1 MVEAASGEEVKDFGF
16 EEDGGSGKGWQKE
29 LVQRFGDR
37 VTLGKIERLLY
48 SHDVAALPGLVRMLY
63 KGMPDAVAQPESKED
78 LVFLTDLS
86 RRYGVPLVPRGSG
99 TGGFGGCVPSR
110 GGIVVEFNRMNKILD
125 VNRAGMTV
133 TVEPGVIIK
142 DLDDYLRREH
152 GLALPIVP
160 TSAPGASLGG
170 WVAAGGAGI
179 GSNTGGYV
187 GENVVAVDA
196 IAPTG
201 APLFEV
207 GHVVGLEGTTGFIA
221 SVTFRVVPAEDV
233 RPLLIG
239 FKTMEEL
246 ITVLAAL
253 DEAGVAVW
261 HVSFGSGRFR
271 RLNEEAAALHSTDSS
286 LLHQGLEPNDALSAP
301 SPRTLL
307 SAGWQGPALLLA
319 PLQSEATAVE
329 QFISARLAALG
340 GEVLPAAQAQHAWD
354 ERYYPMR
361 LKRLGPSLIPS
372 ESVIP
377 LAGLKSALEELTA
390 TFGELAMEGTLI
402 KGQDVAIQSF
412 ALGDERLPLH
422 FALDFTKSLQVMDI
436 AFKHGGFPYSLGMF
450 FTALAPSKFGEGRY
464 QELKNVKHAL
474 DPSDLFNPDKSLD
487 SKNRTLAAA
496 MSAARLG
503 RPLAEATAAVLPK
516 IRKGERPLPPGLA
529 EDAFA
534 CVQCGYCRPVCSL
547 YAGRGWE
554 SATPRGKFYFL
565 REYAHDNIDFDQ
577 AEVDTFLMC
586 TTCKRC
592 NPECQV
598 NIPIQEDFDQM
609 RGFLVMEKEFATY
622 PAFYLMKAATRAEH
636 NIWAELQ
643 EHRADWVPDD
653 IAYKDAGPLAYWAGC
668 TASYIIPDI
677 AQNAFRIFK
686 EGGLEFAYMGT
697 DENCCGAPMFMSGQ
711 WDAFEEVVRYNIDQF
726 QRRGIKTLMVSCP
739 GCWVFLNHY
748 HREWAKKLGLE
759 YDVEVRHV
767 SEVIA
772 ELIDQGR
779 LQFKRPLDRKVTWH
793 DPCHIGRHGGIYD
806 PPRKVL
812 QSLPGL
818 KLVEMVHNRE
828 HGLCCGSV
836 LTRIKEPVPTSDRI
850 AALRLDE
857 AAAAGADLIY
867 TTCPC
872 CEFQFRVAGESIG
885 HPMRTFDFTNAVVEA
900 LGYEGQDTTQTSL
913 DIWVVFDK
921 MIRQMAV
928 EGIAQMM
935 RDLMPEML
943 ANMPEFMNK
952 SMGMMKP
959 LPEGMRETMLGAMRP
974 LIPKLMPAMMPGI
987 MPKVLPDIVR
997 YMEEQIPGMP
1007 PAMRQLLPQLLPV
1020 VMNDMMPKM
1029 LPHVLPLVV
1038 DDIIKGM
1045 ADSLKGAN
1053 KE

>member
-1 MVEAASGEEVKDFGF
+1 MVEADRGEEVKDFGF
-16 EEDGGSGKGWQKE
+16 EEDGGSKDWQKE
-29 LVQRFGDR
+29 LVQHFGDR
-37 VTLGKIERLLY
+37 AALGKIERLLY
-48 SHDVAALPGLVRMLY
+48 SHDVAALPGIVKMLY
-63 KGMPDAVAQPESKED
+63 KGMPDAVVQPVNEDD
-78 LVFLTDLS
+78 LVFLTGLS
-86 RRYGVPLVPRGSG
+86 HRYGVPLVPRGSG

-110 GGIVVEFNRMNKILD
+110 GGIVVEFNRMNRILG
-125 VNRAGMTV
+125 VNRSGMTV

-187 GENVVAVDA
+187 SENVVALNA

-201 APLFEV
+201 EPLVEV
-207 GHVVGLEGTTGFIA
+207 GHVVGLEGITGFIT
-221 SVTFRVVPAEDV
+221 SVTFRVVPAEEV
-233 RPLLIG
+233 RPFLIG
-239 FKTMEEL
+239 FKTMKAL
-246 ITVLAAL
+246 ITALAAL
-253 DEAGVAVW
+253 DEAKLSVW
-261 HVSFGSGRFR
+261 HVNFGSGRFL
-271 RLNEEAAALHSTDSS
+271 RLNEEADGLASS
-286 LLHQGLEPNDALSAP
+286 LQDA
-301 SPRTLL
+301 RK
-307 SAGWQGPALLLA
+307 GRWQGPALLLA

-329 QFISARLAALG
+329 QFVSARMAGLG
-340 GEVLPAAQAQHAWD
+340 GEVLPAAQAQHSWG
-354 ERYYPMR
+354 ERFYPMR
-361 LKRLGPSLIPS
+361 LKLLGPSLIPS

-377 LAGLKSALEELTA
+377 LSGLEAALEELTA
-390 TFGELAMEGTLI
+390 TFGELALEGTLI
-402 KGQDVAIQSF
+402 KGRQVAIQSF

-436 AFKHGGFPYSLGMF
+436 AFKHGGFPYALGMF
-450 FTALAPSKFGEGRY
+450 FTALAPSKFGEGLY

-474 DPSDLFNPDKSLD
+474 DPGDLFNPDKSLS

-503 RPLAEATAAVLPK
+503 RPIAEATAAVLPK
-516 IRKGERPLPPGLA
+516 IRQGERPLPPGLA
-529 EDAFA
+529 DDAFA

-565 REYAHDNIDFDQ
+565 REYAHGNIDFDQ

-598 NIPIQEDFDQM
+598 HIPIQEDFDKM

-622 PAFYLMKAATRAEH
+622 PAFYLMKAAARTEH
-636 NIWAELQ
+636 NIWAELR
-643 EHRADWVPDD
+643 EHRTDWVPDD
-653 IAYKDAGPLAYWAGC
+653 VIYKEAGPVAYWAGC

-677 AQNAFRIFK
+677 ARNAFRIFK

-711 WDAFEEVVRYNIDQF
+711 WDAFEEIVRYNIDQF
-726 QRRGIKTLMVSCP
+726 QKRGIKTLMVSCP

-759 YDVEVRHV
+759 YDLEVRHV

-772 ELIDQGR
+772 DLIGDHR
-779 LQFKRPLDRKVTWH
+779 LQFKRPLDRKATWH
-793 DPCHIGRHGGIYD
+793 DPCHIGRHGGIYEQ
-806 PPRKVL
+806 PRQVL

-818 KLVEMVHNRE
+818 ELVEMTHNRE

-850 AALRLDE
+850 AAQRLDE

-885 HPMRTFDFTNAVVEA
+885 HPMRTIDFTNAVVEA
-900 LGYEGQDTTQTSL
+900 MGHEGQDTTQASL

-921 MIRQMAV
+921 VIRRMSV

-943 ANMPEFMNK
+943 ANMPELMNK
-952 SMGMMKP
+952 SMGAMKP

-974 LIPKLMPAMMPGI
+974 LIPRMMPAMMPGI
-987 MPKVLPDIVR
+987 MPKVLPDILR
-997 YMEEQIPGMP
+997 YMEEQIPEMP

-1020 VMNDMMPKM
+1020 VMEEMMPKM

-1038 DDIIKGM
+1038 DDIIKEM
-1045 ADSLKGAN
+1045 ADSLRSGK
-1053 KE
+1053 KT

>member
-1 MVEAASGEEVKDFGF
+1 MVEADRGEEVKDFGF
-16 EEDGGSGKGWQKE
+16 DEGGIRNQDWKAE
-29 LVQRFGDR
+29 LVKRFGDR
-37 VTLGKIERLLY
+37 AALGKIERLLY
-48 SHDVAALPGLVRMLY
+48 SHDVAALPGMVRMLY
-63 KGMPDAVAQPESKED
+63 KGMPDAVAQPVNTDD

-110 GGIVVEFNRMNKILD
+110 GGIVVEFNRMSRILE

-152 GLALPIVP
+152 GLALPIMP

-187 GENVVAVDA
+187 NENVVAIEAV
-196 IAPTG
+196 APTG
-201 APLFEV
+201 VPLVEV
-207 GHVVGLEGTTGFIA
+207 GHVVGLEGTTGFIT
-221 SVTFRVVPAEDV
+221 SVTFRVVPAEEA
-233 RPLLIG
+233 RPFLIG
-239 FKTMEEL
+239 FKTMKEL
-246 ITVLAAL
+246 ITALAAL
-253 DEAGVAVW
+253 AKAGIPVW

-271 RLNEEAAALHSTDSS
+271 RLNEEAE
-286 LLHQGLEPNDALSAP
+286 GLTTS
-301 SPRTLL
+301 
-307 SAGWQGPALLLA
+307 GWQGPALLLA
-319 PLQSEATAVE
+319 PLQSEAPAVE
-329 QFISARLAALG
+329 HSISTRLTALG
-340 GEVLPAAQAQHAWD
+340 GELLPAAQAQHAWE

-377 LAGLKSALEELTA
+377 LSGLEAALEELTA

-402 KGQDVAIQSF
+402 DERDVAIQSF

-422 FALDFTKSLQVMDI
+422 YALDFTKSLRVMDI
-436 AFKHGGFPYSLGMF
+436 AFKHGGFPYALGMF
-450 FTALAPSKFGEGRY
+450 FTKLAPSKFGEGRY

-474 DPSDLFNPDKSLD
+474 DPNDLFNPDKALTSNN
-487 SKNRTLAAA
+487 KTLAVA
-496 MSAARLG
+496 MSAAQLG
-503 RPLAEATAAVLPK
+503 EPLAEATAAILPK
-516 IRKGERPLPPGLA
+516 IRQGERPLPPGLS

-547 YAGRGWE
+547 YSGRLWE
-554 SATPRGKFYFL
+554 SATPRGRYYFL
-565 REYAHDNIDFDQ
+565 REYAHGNIDFDQ
-577 AEVDTFLMC
+577 VMVDTFLLC

-592 NPECQV
+592 NQVCQV
-598 NIPIQEDFDQM
+598 NLPIQEDFDKM

-622 PAFYLMKAATRAEH
+622 PAFYLMKAAARTEH
-636 NIWAELQ
+636 NIWAELR
-643 EHRADWVPDD
+643 EHRADWVPED
-653 IAYKDAGPLAYWAGC
+653 ITYKDAGPLAYWAGC

-686 EGGLEFAYMGT
+686 EAGLEVAYLGK
-697 DENCCGAPMFMSGQ
+697 DENCCGAPLFMSGQ
-711 WDAFEEVVRYNIDQF
+711 WGVFEEIVRYNIGQF
-726 QRRGIKTLMVSCP
+726 QKRGIKTLIVSCP

-748 HREWAKKLGLE
+748 HRDWAKKLGLE
-759 YDVEVRHV
+759 YDVEIKHI
-767 SEVIA
+767 SEVIS
-772 ELIDQGR
+772 ELIDQDR
-779 LQFKRPLDRKVTWH
+779 LKFKRPVNQKVTWH

-818 KLVEMVHNRE
+818 ELVEMVHNRQD
-828 HGLCCGSV
+828 GLCCGSV
-836 LTRIKEPVPTSDRI
+836 LTLLKEPYTTSARI
-850 AALRLDE
+850 AAQRLDE
-857 AAAAGADLIY
+857 ADAAGVGTIY

-872 CEFQFRVAGESIG
+872 CEFQFRNASDHLG
-885 HPMRTFDFTNAVVEA
+885 HPMHVIDFTNAVVEA
-900 LGYEGQDTTQTSL
+900 LGYESQDTTQASL
-913 DIWVVFDK
+913 DAWAVFDK
-921 MIRQMAV
+921 MIKQMAV

-952 SMGMMKP
+952 SMGIMKS

-974 LIPKLMPAMMPGI
+974 LIPKMLPAMMPGI
-987 MPKVLPDIVR
+987 MPKVLPDILR

-1020 VMNDMMPKM
+1020 VMDDLMPKM
-1029 LPHVLPLVV
+1029 LPHVLPLVA